1 MRQYHHLG
9 IPTTEVHEGEKF
21 VPHLKIYVWG
31 YDTSDYRIE
40 WVRYGEGA
48 EKLYHPLMMK
58 LPHVAFQVDDLK
70 KELEGKKLIWGPS
83 ESLPG
88 FTVAFIEENGA
99 PVELIETK
107 LTEEELLGIV
117 RSREQSYTERDSKIG
132 PGLRESSR
140 GSTIASRSILEI

>member
-9 IPTTEVHEGEKF
+9 IPTTEKNKKEKY

-31 YDTSDYRIE
+31 YDTSEYKIE

-48 EKLYHPLMMK
+48 EKMYHPLMMK
-58 LPHVAFQVDDLK
+58 FPHVAFTVENLK
-70 KELEGKKLIWGPS
+70 EELKGKKLIWGPY

-107 LTEEELLGIV
+107 LREEEILDIV
-117 RSREQSYTERDSKIG
+117 KNL
-132 PGLRESSR
+132 PC
-140 GSTIASRSILEI
+140 

>member
-9 IPTTEVHEGEKF
+9 IPTTEIREGEKY

-70 KELEGKKLIWGPS
+70 KELEGKKLIWGPY

-107 LTEEELLGIV
+107 LTEEEVVEIV
-117 RSREQSYTERDSKIG
+117 RSRE
-132 PGLRESSR
+132 
-140 GSTIASRSILEI
+140 